1 MNKTSVSQAASA
13 LAPVCPACRKGA
25 LHPANRI
32 QVFEPLGKRVEVSLL
47 TSVCDHCGQAT
58 TRAAQHRENLQRLAE
73 RKQHYGYLLLG
84 EEVLA
89 LRKRYG
95 LTQQEAAKV
104 FGKGKIAFSRYE
116 NETSY
121 PDETT
126 SLMLRMAL
134 DQPASIKWLADQAG
148 VELPLWAERCE
159 DERKRN
165 ACPLSIVAPLA
176 GAAHTSPKRHESFVV
191 ADKLPTAQ
199 HLNLHAMPASNMRRT
214 ISVIENQRVE
224 GNTVRS
230 TYEELCGV
238 EA

>member
-1 MNKTSVSQAASA
+1 MNKTPEFQNASA
-13 LAPVCPACRKGA
+13 LPPVLPVCPACREGA
-25 LHPANRI
+25 LHPAARVR
-32 QVFEPLGKRVEVSLL
+32 VFEPLGRRVEVSLL

-58 TRAAQHRENLQRLAE
+58 TRAAQHRDNLRILAE

-84 EEVLA
+84 EEVLN

-95 LTQQEAAKV
+95 LTQQDAAKI

-148 VELPLWAERCE
+148 VELPLWTERCE
-159 DERKRN
+159 DEQRVKVRSL
-165 ACPLSIVAPLA
+165 AKIYDEAQAKPRPQRRYVSQATALPAISTSIWALPVVHTTQRTQLA
-176 GAAHTSPKRHESFVV
+176 E
-191 ADKLPTAQ
+191 
-199 HLNLHAMPASNMRRT
+199 ASNDGGQYSDIDR
-214 ISVIENQRVE
+214 
-224 GNTVRS
+224 
-230 TYEELCGV
+230 
-238 EA
+238 EAIAS